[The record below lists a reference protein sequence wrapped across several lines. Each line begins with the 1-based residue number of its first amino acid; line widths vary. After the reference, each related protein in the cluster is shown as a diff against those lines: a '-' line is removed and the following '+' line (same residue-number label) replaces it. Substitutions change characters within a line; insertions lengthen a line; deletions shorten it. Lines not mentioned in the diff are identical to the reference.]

1 MIQKIGI
8 GADGDV
14 KRAMIKE
21 LLNIANELDSR
32 GLTKEADYLDLL
44 SKKAIPI
51 EGIFELP
58 STTHK
63 FEDEDGEE
71 LEEEEWESGEVV
83 SDPVVSGYKPDVWY
97 GALSS
102 LGASVILIPFETDA
116 LEESDIYALAGVFGV
131 SAETYEELKE
141 ETNSFSMEASSRVGD
156 RDILKITFPSLWAEI
171 SKLLAEKGLP
181 EEKVVYLLFNED
193 HPPPRG
199 LFAPEK
205 SPHYF
210 SHDIGH
216 IEVDFGENYDMAY
229 RVYGFLQELSK
240 FYKTEDEE
248 NEYLLK
254 DQIADDYDDEHFDQE
269 KVQKLISSVFSTF
282 SGEPSDELFDVISN
296 AMAGNLN
303 PEIPDEIWY
312 EGDTYIFLEENKKAA
327 EKLLE
332 EFVESYMKIISDADP
347 SGYGPLM
354 EWMGSVMLY
363 DI

>member
-1 MIQKIGI
+1 MTQKIGI
-8 GADGDV
+8 GADGSA
-14 KRAMIKE
+14 KRAMIRE
-21 LLNIANELDSR
+21 LLNIANELDLR

-102 LGASVILIPFETDA
+102 LGASVILIPFETNA
-116 LEESDIYALAGVFGV
+116 LDYSEIHALSGIFGTH
-131 SAETYEELKE
+131 ADTYEDLKE
-141 ETNSFSMEASSRVGD
+141 EASSFSTEATSKVGD

-171 SKLLAEKGLP
+171 SKLLAKKGLS
-181 EEKVVYLLFNED
+181 EDKVVYLLFNED

-199 LFAPEK
+199 LFTPEK

-216 IEVDFGENYDMAY
+216 IEADFGENYEITNS
-229 RVYGFLQELSK
+229 VYSFLHDLSR

-248 NEYLLK
+248 NEYILK
-254 DQIADDYDDEHFDQE
+254 DQLADDYDDDHFDQE
-269 KVQKLISSVFSTF
+269 KVQHLLSSVFSTF
-282 SGEPSDELFDVISN
+282 SGEPSDEVFDVVSN
-296 AMAGNLN
+296 AIAGNLN
-303 PEIPDEIWY
+303 PEIPDEIEY
-312 EGDTYIFLEENKKAA
+312 ERDTYIFLEENKKEA
-327 EKLLE
+327 EKLLK
-332 EFVESYMKIISDADP
+332 EFVDSYMQMMSDADHVE
-347 SGYGPLM
+347 SPLRD
-354 EWMGSVMLY
+354 WMGSVMLY

>member
-1 MIQKIGI
+1 MAK
-8 GADGDV
+8 
-14 KRAMIKE
+14 
-21 LLNIANELDSR
+21 SW
-32 GLTKEADYLDLL
+32 
-44 SKKAIPI
+44 KK
-51 EGIFELP
+51 
-58 STTHK
+58 K
-63 FEDEDGEE
+63 
-71 LEEEEWESGEVV
+71 
-83 SDPVVSGYKPDVWY
+83 
-97 GALSS
+97 
-102 LGASVILIPFETDA
+102 
-116 LEESDIYALAGVFGV
+116 SDIYALAGVFGV
-131 SAETYEELKE
+131 SAETYEDLKE
-141 ETNSFSMEASSRVGD
+141 ETSSFSAEASSKVGD

-171 SKLLAEKGLP
+171 SKLLAKKGLS

-193 HPPPRG
+193 HPPSRG

-216 IEVDFGENYDMAY
+216 IEVDFGENYDMAHY
-229 RVYGFLQELSK
+229 VYEFLQELSK

-248 NEYLLK
+248 NEYILK

-327 EKLLE
+327 EKLLK
-332 EFVESYMKIISDADP
+332 EFVEGYMKIISDADP
-347 SGYGPLM
+347 SGYGPLT

>member
-1 MIQKIGI
+1 
-8 GADGDV
+8 
-14 KRAMIKE
+14 MIKR
-21 LLNIANELDSR
+21 LTDLASYLGSR
-32 GLTKEADYLDLL
+32 HLTKEADYLYLL
-44 SKKAIPI
+44 LKRATPI

-58 STTHK
+58 STTVS
-63 FEDEDGEE
+63 FEDEEGEE
-71 LEEEEWESGEVV
+71 FDEPEWESGEVV
-83 SDPVVSGYKPDVWY
+83 SDPVVSGYKPASWY

-102 LGASVILIPFETDA
+102 LGASVILIPFETNA
-116 LEESDIYALAGVFGV
+116 LDESDIYALADVFGIT
-131 SAETYEELKE
+131 AGDYEELKDE
-141 ETNSFSMEASSRVGD
+141 VNSFSMEASSKVGD
-156 RDILKITFPSLWAEI
+156 RDLLKSRFPSLWVEI
-171 SKLLAEKGLP
+171 SKLLAERGLS
-181 EEKVVYLLFNED
+181 EERVVYLLFNED

-229 RVYGFLQELSK
+229 HVYGFLHELSG

-248 NEYLLK
+248 NKHILK
-254 DQIADDYDDEHFDQE
+254 DQLADDYDDEHFDQE
-269 KVQKLISSVFSTF
+269 KIQELISSVFSTF

-303 PEIPDEIWY
+303 PEIPDEIYY

-332 EFVESYMKIISDADP
+332 EFVESYMKMISDADP
-347 SGYGPLM
+347 SGYGPLAG
-354 EWMGSVMLY
+354 WMGSVMLY